1 MMLNAKVINAMILNA
16 ELLYN
21 DCKRKKYILEYSS
34 LNNTKNLI
42 HDLRIRN
49 FEQFCCDVDV
59 GHSLFHQNLFRPRC
73 CSVARGLNWFKL
85 FVNVCLHF
93 IN

>member
-34 LNNTKNLI
+34 
-42 HDLRIRN
+42 
-49 FEQFCCDVDV
+49 
-59 GHSLFHQNLFRPRC
+59 
-73 CSVARGLNWFKL
+73 
-85 FVNVCLHF
+85 
-93 IN
+93 